1 MKRKKILILGAGK
14 SAYSLIEYLCEQAD
28 KLNSEVVVIDKFA
41 SETVKNLNG
50 FNGIAMDGD
59 LTDRDFRR
67 EMVAGSDLVISML
80 PARFHI
86 LIAED
91 CIHFKKNMVTASYV
105 SPEMEHLNDQAKKAG
120 ICLLNEM
127 GLDPGIDH
135 MSAMKL
141 IHEIQHSGG
150 KIKSFESFTG
160 GLLAPESE
168 GDNPWQYKFTW
179 NPRNVVIAGTG
190 GSVKFLDNGMYK
202 YIPFHRLFRRTEKI
216 DLGEH
221 GKFEGYA
228 NRDSLQYQSL
238 YGLDKVETMYRGTLR
253 KPGFCKAWDVFVQLG
268 VTDDSYVMENS
279 DEMTNRSFINSF
291 LKYHP
296 TDSIELKLMQYL
308 KLDQDD
314 TDIIEKLEWLDLFKE
329 DKIPLKEATPAE
341 ILQHIL
347 EKKWTL
353 NKDDKDMIVM
363 WHKFIY
369 EIKGE
374 DRETHTSM
382 VVIGENSYHTAM
394 SKCVGLPVG
403 MGAELIL
410 KGQLTQK
417 GIVRPL
423 SKDIYVPILDELAK
437 RGIRF
442 SERRVR

>member
-1 MKRKKILILGAGK
+1 
-14 SAYSLIEYLCEQAD
+14 
-28 KLNSEVVVIDKFA
+28 
-41 SETVKNLNG
+41 
-50 FNGIAMDGD
+50 
-59 LTDRDFRR
+59 
-67 EMVAGSDLVISML
+67 
-80 PARFHI
+80 
-86 LIAED
+86 
-91 CIHFKKNMVTASYV
+91 
-105 SPEMEHLNDQAKKAG
+105 
-120 ICLLNEM
+120 
-127 GLDPGIDH
+127 
-135 MSAMKL
+135 
-141 IHEIQHSGG
+141 
-150 KIKSFESFTG
+150 
-160 GLLAPESE
+160 
-168 GDNPWQYKFTW
+168 
-179 NPRNVVIAGTG
+179 
-190 GSVKFLDNGMYK
+190 MYK

-216 DLGEH
+216 DLGVH

-238 YGLDKVETMYRGTLR
+238 YGLDNVETMYRGTLR

-268 VTDDSYVMENS
+268 LTDDSFVMEDS
-279 DEMTNRSFINSF
+279 HEMTNRSFINSF

-314 TDIIEKLEWLDLFKE
+314 TDIMEKLEWLDLFKE
-329 DKIPLKEATPAE
+329 DKIPLKSATPAE

-353 NKDDKDMIVM
+353 NKEDKDMIVM

-374 DRETHTSM
+374 ERETHTSM

-403 MGAELIL
+403 MGTELIL
-410 KGQLTQK
+410 NGQLTQK

-423 SKDIYVPILDELAK
+423 TKDIYVPVLEALAK

-442 SERRVR
+442 TERRVK